1 MKDTFKKEE
10 IMDILE
16 KAMSSIEV
24 DTMLAKV
31 LNEPFTQEKLDEWVE
46 SGRLEEAISKTI
58 IDAIEWGKAVG
69 GLEML
74 EKFNKEF
81 NNLQ

>member
-31 LNEPFTQEKLDEWVE
+31 LNEPFTQEKLDEAVKN
-46 SGRLEEAISKTI
+46 GKLGEAIQKTV
-58 IDAIEWGKAVG
+58 IDAIQWGKAVG
-69 GLEML
+69 GLEMF